1 MLTRA
6 GYRFDIEPSGVD
18 ERCLDDES
26 PDDFVARIA
35 LAKATAVAPDDDRL
49 VLGAD
54 TIVLI
59 DHEMLGKPRERLEA
73 TAVSGGPDDDRLVLG
88 ADTIVLIDH
97 EMLGKPRDSDDAISM
112 LRRLSG
118 RTHQVLTGVAVV
130 CGPERRV
137 AVASTQVSLV
147 ALDDA
152 TIAAYVSTGEPMDK
166 AGGYGVQGIASRFV
180 AQIDGSYTNVVG
192 LPMVVV
198 ERLLRALDDGF

>member
-18 ERCLDDES
+18 ERRLDNES

-35 LAKATAVAPDDDRL
+35 LAK
-49 VLGAD
+49 
-54 TIVLI
+54 
-59 DHEMLGKPRERLEA
+59 A

-88 ADTIVLIDH
+88 ADTIVLIDQ
-97 EMLGKPRDSDDAISM
+97 EVLGKPRDSDDAISM

-118 RTHQVLTGVAVV
+118 RTHQVLTGVAGV

-180 AQIDGSYTNVVG
+180 DQIDGSYTNVVG
-192 LPMVVV
+192 LPLAVV

>member
-1 MLTRA
+1 VYHPRRRFLLASASPRRSELLTRA
-6 GYRFDIEPSGVD
+6 GYTFEIEPSGVD
-18 ERCLDDES
+18 ERRLDDES

-35 LAKATAVAPDDDRL
+35 LAKATAVA
-49 VLGAD
+49 
-54 TIVLI
+54 
-59 DHEMLGKPRERLEA
+59 
-73 TAVSGGPDDDRLVLG
+73 GGPDDDRLVLG
-88 ADTIVLIDH
+88 ADTIVVIDR
-97 EMLGKPRDSDDAISM
+97 EVLGKPRDSDDAISM

-130 CGPERRV
+130 CGQERRV

-152 TIAAYVSTGEPMDK
+152 TIAGYVSTGEPMDK

-180 AQIDGSYTNVVG
+180 DHIDGSYTNVVG

-198 ERLLRALDDGF
+198 ERLLKALDDGV